1 MQKSDIQNFEWKNNF
16 DKRKYSLYG
25 IITEI
30 STLITEKFIMITE
43 MFIMITEK
51 FILITEKFDFIT
63 ESVTIF
69 CENLF
74 YKKFILKSWFY
85 LINYK

>member
-1 MQKSDIQNFEWKNNF
+1 MHMNIQSFRDYNGNIHFNNGRVHY
-16 DKRKYSLYG
+16 DNGKVH
-25 IITEI
+25 
-30 STLITEKFIMITE
+30 MITA
-43 MFIMITEK
+43 
-51 FILITEKFDFIT
+51 KFDFIT